1 MNETAEMGFTY
12 DVKVFNS
19 KHEQTDHQ
27 IVHNLITDEGKEF
40 FLCNFFSLKQKPI
53 RHPDMWKDITDLTK
67 ILTLAFMTNTHT
79 PNETFDFGYSFWQA
93 SGAASLVNT
102 FYVNTIKNITSD
114 TFNIDS
120 VQVSGMQAMNKR
132 TWDSS
137 TNTLLLTPTDQY
149 GTDVILTLKPVLLT
163 GCFLLTTDYPNG
175 WSYDAEQ
182 TKGTLIIVSEAMFK
196 SPIQMEKGS
205 YIRVEPSFT
214 LISA

>member
-27 IVHNLITDEGKEF
+27 VVHNLITDEGKEF
-40 FLCNFFSLKQKPI
+40 FLCHFFSLKQKPI
-53 RHPDMWKDITDLTK
+53 RHPDMWNNITDLSTTL
-67 ILTLAFMTNTHT
+67 ILAFMTNAHT

-93 SGAASLVNT
+93 SGAPNLVDT
-102 FYVNTIKNITSD
+102 FYINTTKKITSS
-114 TFNIDS
+114 TFNIDAIS
-120 VQVSGMQAMNKR
+120 SSGMESMDKK

-137 TNTLLLTPTDQY
+137 TNTLLLTPFDQY
-149 GTDVILTLKPVLLT
+149 GTDVILALKPVLLT
-163 GCFLLTTDYPNG
+163 GCFLLTSNKTYG
-175 WSYDAEQ
+175 WSYDASQ
-182 TKGTLIIVSEAMFK
+182 TSGTVIIISEAMFK

>member
-40 FLCNFFSLKQKPI
+40 FLCHFFALKQKPI
-53 RHPDMWKDITDLTK
+53 RHPDMWNNITDLSTT
-67 ILTLAFMTNTHT
+67 LTLSFMTNAHT
-79 PNETFDFGYSFWQA
+79 PNATFDFGYSFWQA
-93 SGAASLVNT
+93 VGSANLVNT
-102 FYVNTIKNITSD
+102 FYINTTKKITSSD
-114 TFNIDS
+114 FNIDN
-120 VQVSGMQAMNKR
+120 VQVGGLETMNKK
-132 TWDSS
+132 TWDAS

-149 GTDVILTLKPVLLT
+149 GTDVILALKPVLLT
-163 GCFLLTTDYPNG
+163 GCFLLTSNKLYG
-175 WSYDAEQ
+175 WSYDASQ
-182 TKGTLIIVSEAMFK
+182 TSGDLIIVSEAMFK

>member
-40 FLCNFFSLKQKPI
+40 FLCHFFALKQKPI
-53 RHPDMWKDITDLTK
+53 RHPDMWNNITDLSTS
-67 ILTLAFMTNTHT
+67 LALSFMTNAHT
-79 PNETFDFGYSFWQA
+79 PNATFDFGYSFWQA
-93 SGAASLVNT
+93 VGSANLVET
-102 FYVNTIKNITSD
+102 FYISTTKKITSS

-120 VQVSGMQAMNKR
+120 VSATGMQIMATK
-132 TWDSS
+132 TWNSS
-137 TNTLLLTPTDQY
+137 TNTLLLAPSDQY
-149 GTDVILTLKPVLLT
+149 GKDVILALKPVLLT
-163 GCFLLTTDYPNG
+163 GCFLLTSNKMYG
-175 WSYDAEQ
+175 WSYDASQ
-182 TKGTLIIVSEAMFK
+182 TSGDLIIVSEAMFK